1 MVFAPSSMQIS
12 LRALEMPFCH
22 QLVGEPLRGD
32 IPLEDDSAFLGV
44 ILALKAFPLLLG
56 GLPSASPLRSD
67 LTLKLHKHSSE
78 AVRIHLHIGQGGTG
92 TKTFASAWQR
102 KLCSKDLT

>member
-1 MVFAPSSMQIS
+1 
-12 LRALEMPFCH
+12 MPFRH
-22 QLVGEPLRGD
+22 QLGGEPLRGD

-67 LTLKLHKHSSE
+67 LTLKLHKHESE
-78 AVRIHLHIGQGGTG
+78 AAMTQLHIGQGGIMTG
-92 TKTFASAWQR
+92 TKSFASAWQR
-102 KLCSKDLT
+102 KLCNKDLT